1 MFCPHCGHPSFS
13 SVCKHCSLPSE
24 SVASRIVRRQGW
36 PTLLA
41 HLGVWAFLVSVLF
54 LLMGHGV
61 TGMLLGGMLGG
72 MLGAA
77 FLSLLREK
85 RFLR

>member
-1 MFCPHCGHPSFS
+1 MFCPHCGHPSLS

-24 SVASRIVRRQGW
+24 SVAGRIVRRQGW
-36 PTLLA
+36 LSLLA
-41 HLGVWAFLVSVLF
+41 RLGLSASLLSVIF
-54 LLMGHGV
+54 LLTGNGM

-72 MLGAA
+72 LLGAA

-85 RFLR
+85 RFHR